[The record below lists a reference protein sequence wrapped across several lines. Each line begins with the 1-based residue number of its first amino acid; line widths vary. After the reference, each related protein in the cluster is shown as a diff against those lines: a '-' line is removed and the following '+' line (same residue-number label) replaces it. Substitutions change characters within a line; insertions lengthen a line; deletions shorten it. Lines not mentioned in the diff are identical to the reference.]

1 LIFNYKEIIVPITKG
16 YSKKSIGKNITL
28 EMSHG
33 RSYKQS
39 LAIALS
45 TASKAK
51 SKAKAKKRK

>member
-1 LIFNYKEIIVPITKG
+1 MPITKG